1 LESSFWVMLIERRAD
16 IFARMRNEILQ
27 LEGFKSSNNSIVDA
41 GLGPICQAFPKASF
55 PLGCIHEF
63 LSLRAENMAATS
75 GFVAAVLGMLM
86 AQQGTALWISASRK
100 LFPPALV
107 SFGIHPDRFIFIDLK
122 RQTDVLWAMDEAL
135 KCSGLSAVIGEMN
148 DISFTASRRLQL
160 AVEQSNSTG
169 FILRQSN
176 HLHPTACVSRWKISA
191 LPSEVVDDLPGV
203 GFPAWRVELLRI
215 RNGKTGAWNIKWM
228 DGKFYE
234 LKANEIESGS
244 FNAITPVLKQKKAG

>member
-27 LEGFKSSNNSIVDA
+27 LEGFKSSNNSVVDA
-41 GLGPICQAFPKASF
+41 GLGPIRHAFPKNSF
-55 PLGCIHEF
+55 PLGCVHEF
-63 LSLRAENMAATS
+63 LSLRAQDFAATT
-75 GFVAAVLGMLM
+75 GFVAGVLGMLM
-86 AQQGTALWISASRK
+86 ANHGTALWISASRK
-100 LFPPALV
+100 LFPPALA

-122 RQTDVLWAMDEAL
+122 KPTDVLWAMHEAL
-135 KCSGLSAVIGEMN
+135 KCSALSAVICEMN

-176 HLHPTACVSRWKISA
+176 HLHPTACVSRWKITA

-215 RNGKTGAWNIKWM
+215 RNGKTGVWNIKWM
-228 DGKFYE
+228 DGRFYE

-244 FNAITPVLKQKKAG
+244 LSTISPFEQKKVG